1 MTPFCVISLIAVVI
15 PNEVAS
21 PSAREPCVVVCVAS
35 TCSSMGCQSEVY
47 FNSKRLTVMLR
58 GGPKSA
64 VDEMVH
70 VVPAR
75 ATRTRSIPTREPE
88 MNSVNSAV
96 PSKAWLTGPAGVCAV
111 ANDWSVVAARSAA
124 VQ

>member
-1 MTPFCVISLIAVVI
+1 MQLDGLPV
-15 PNEVAS
+15 
-21 PSAREPCVVVCVAS
+21 
-35 TCSSMGCQSEVY
+35 GVY
-47 FNSKRLTVMLR
+47 FNSKRLTVTLR
-58 GGPKSA
+58 GGPNSA

-96 PSKAWLTGPAGVCAV
+96 PSKAWLTGTRRGLRC
-111 ANDWSVVAARSAA
+111 
-124 VQ
+124 